1 MSCHVVKDF
10 EDEKVFLLI
19 EEWKTRE
26 DLFRHLCSRGFGAL
40 SGALHVLSNKAEMKI
55 HTISSTEGIET
66 LTKVRNQNK
75 AKKRRLLKNG
85 PEQNIVKRIV
95 ERKVP
100 LQSL

>member
-26 DLFRHLCSRGFGAL
+26 DLFRHLCSRDFGAL
-40 SGALHVLSNKAEMKI
+40 SGALHVLSNETEMKI

-75 AKKRRLLKNG
+75 SKKRRLLKNG
-85 PEQNIVKRIV
+85 PEQNIVNRIV